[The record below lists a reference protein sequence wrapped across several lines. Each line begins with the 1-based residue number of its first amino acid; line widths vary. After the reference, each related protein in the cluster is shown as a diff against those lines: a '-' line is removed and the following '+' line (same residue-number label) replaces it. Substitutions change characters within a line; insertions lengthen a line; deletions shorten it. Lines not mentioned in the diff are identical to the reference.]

1 MSEHY
6 TTIKLPSEFIEM
18 VDDILNIK
26 KLGFSSRTEVVK
38 TAVREYYDKKKAEF
52 PNPEGLH
59 SK

>member
-18 VDDILNIK
+18 VDDLIKIK

-38 TAVREYYDKKKAEF
+38 TAVREYYEKAKK
-52 PNPEGLH
+52 LV
-59 SK
+59 